1 MAEKMPL
8 LLLPGLLCDAA
19 LWRAQVDDLGD
30 IAAPMVADLTRD
42 DTLDGMA
49 RRVLAGAPPRFAL
62 VGLSMGGY
70 AAQAVMRLAPERVLR
85 LALLDTS
92 ARADTPQQTRRR
104 RDLIAL
110 AERGEFIG
118 VSARLMP
125 LFVHPDRLQDQV
137 LTGAISAMAA
147 RVGKDA
153 FLRQQKAI
161 MGRPDNRPNLER
173 IACPTLVL
181 CGREDALTPPAVSE
195 EIVALIPGARL
206 EVIEQCGH
214 MTTMEQ
220 PAAVNAALR
229 RWLAD

>member
-1 MAEKMPL
+1 MPEKTPL

-19 LWRAQVDDLGD
+19 LWRAQLEDLAD
-30 IAAPMVADLTRD
+30 VAAPAVADLTRD

-49 RRVLAGAPPRFAL
+49 RRVLEGAPPRFAL
-62 VGLSMGGY
+62 AGLSMGGY
-70 AAQAVMRLAPERVLR
+70 VAQAVMRAAPERVLR

-92 ARADTPQQTRRR
+92 ARADTPEQTQRRH
-104 RDLIAL
+104 DLIAL
-110 AERGEFIG
+110 AERGQFKG

-125 LFVHPDRLQDQV
+125 LFVHPDRLEDQA

-147 RVGKDA
+147 RVGKAA

-161 MGRPDNRPNLER
+161 MGRPDNRPQLPR

-195 EIVALIPGARL
+195 EIAALVPGARL
-206 EVIEQCGH
+206 ELVEHCGH
-214 MTTMEQ
+214 MTTMER
-220 PAAVNAALR
+220 PAAVSAALR
-229 RWLAD
+229 RWLAE